1 MPLVSSPERKIA
13 PAHQSEFRVRSN
25 GPLEFLKTDFGKAS
39 IILGV
44 CYVLMLATLW
54 SYGLIDPSDGWYS
67 EPAREMLERGEYLTP
82 LLNYQPFYEKPIGI
96 YWAIIACYK
105 IFGMHEFSARL
116 PSALA
121 AIVCSAYSFKVLW
134 DLNMRRAGLLS
145 ALIIIGTPLLVVL
158 GHLCLTDMVF
168 TACITVGLLSLF
180 AHLSGLRKLYWYTG
194 YAALGTAVLVKGP
207 TALVLGGLILGA
219 YSFVRSGTGGITE
232 GTISNFWQSI
242 RKLSPLLGLLL
253 VVAISLPWYA
263 YETISSNGAFFQ
275 EFFIKQ
281 HLQRAAGEVNH
292 QRPFYFFFLVI
303 AAGFAPWYIFMYG
316 FRDLRRQVLK
326 RHSQRADLIKFC
338 AIWAALW
345 VGIFSLSSSKLSTYI
360 LPALPP
366 MAILSAIGMEY
377 MIRMRQAK
385 ALKVIAGLIS
395 IVGIGCLVGV
405 ALSRGLW
412 EDPTDLFEIVIPL
425 FMFAVV
431 PSVVVLLTKDVKR
444 QLLVLTGCY
453 ALATGIGVATTIHSY
468 DELRSRPLRK
478 LIATAAES
486 GGSLAT
492 FMRDSPTV
500 VFYWRKHVP
509 YMNTPQDYQA
519 FKAKYPGPHF
529 VLTTADV
536 APVAEFECPDLKRVE
551 ASKKWWLYRAE

>member
-1 MPLVSSPERKIA
+1 MPLVSSPKCEIA
-13 PAHQSEFRVRSN
+13 PPHRNEFPVRSD
-25 GPLEFLKTDFGKAS
+25 GPLAFLKTDFGKAS
-39 IILGV
+39 IILGI

-105 IFGMHEFSARL
+105 LFGMHEFSARL

-121 AIVCSAYSFKVLW
+121 AIVCSAFAFKVLW
-134 DLNMRRAGLLS
+134 DLNMRRAGLLT

-180 AHLSGLRKLYWYTG
+180 AHLSGVRNLYWYIG

-207 TALVLGGLILGA
+207 TALLLGGFILCA
-219 YSFVRSGTGGITE
+219 YSVVHSGTSGISQ
-232 GTISNFWQSI
+232 GRLCNFWQSI
-242 RKLSPLLGLLL
+242 QRLSPLLGLLII
-253 VVAISLPWYA
+253 ASISLPWYV
-263 YETISSNGAFFQ
+263 YETINSNGAFFQ

-316 FRDLRRQVLK
+316 FRDLKRQVLK
-326 RHSQRADLIKFC
+326 RGSQRANLIKFC
-338 AIWAALW
+338 AIWAVLW

-366 MAILSAIGMEY
+366 LAILSAIGMEY

-395 IVGIGCLVGV
+395 VVGIGCLIGV
-405 ALSRGLW
+405 ALSHGLW
-412 EDPTDLFEIVIPL
+412 EDQADLFEIIIPI
-425 FMFAVV
+425 FVFAVV
-431 PSVVVLLTKDVKR
+431 PSVVVQFTKNVKR
-444 QLLVLTGCY
+444 QVLVLTGCY
-453 ALATGIGVATTIHSY
+453 ALATGIGVATTIHSF

-478 LIATAAES
+478 LISIAAES

-509 YMNTPQDYQA
+509 YMSTPMDYQA
-519 FKAKYPGPHF
+519 FKAKYPRPHY